1 MEDGQ
6 MVSELHM
13 RDRML
18 TEKSERMRL
27 SYSRRFEY
35 ISTDYLMS
43 HQRDGYH
50 HTACLLH

>member
-1 MEDGQ
+1 MVGQ
-6 MVSELHM
+6 LRM

-18 TEKSERMRL
+18 TERMRL
-27 SYSRRFEY
+27 SYSRGFEY

-50 HTACLLH
+50 HIACLLRCLVTP